1 MMKPK
6 KLVVIGGVAGGA
18 TAAARARRLDE
29 SAEIVLF
36 ERGDYIS
43 FANCGLPYFV
53 GETITDRD
61 ALLVTTPDQFSR
73 RYRIDIRLGAE
84 VIAIDRQGKQVKVR
98 NRRNHRIYCEN
109 YDVLILSPGATPI
122 KPPLPGIDSERI
134 FTVRTIPDTEK
145 IKHFIDTKKP
155 KRAVVVGGGFIGL
168 EMTENLKK
176 RGLEVI
182 LIELADQVLPSL
194 DLEMAAMIHAHL
206 KDQGIDLRL
215 GTRVTSFLND
225 SVDLV
230 VITNHGTQVA
240 CDLVV
245 LSIGVKPE
253 SELAQTAGIA
263 IGAGGGILTDSAMQT
278 SDPHIYAVGDAIEVK
293 DFVGGQAVMIPLA
306 GPANKQGRI
315 AADNALGRASIFR
328 GTQGTSIVKLF
339 DLAVASTGL
348 NESNLKRSEIAYLVS
363 YTDGLSHASY
373 YPGAEVMLIKLLFSP
388 GNGRLLGAQIVGGK
402 GVDKR
407 IDVLATAIRGG
418 MSVFDLEE
426 LELAYA
432 PPYSSAKD
440 PVNLAGYHAANIL
453 KKDVNV
459 VDWRRLKELSDD
471 TTVIL
476 DVRTEREFETDGKI
490 AGAINIP
497 IDQLRDRIDELDRGK
512 TYILVCLAGLRS
524 YLGCRILSASG
535 YDCHSMSGGYMLYR
549 NLN

>member
-84 VIAIDRQGKQVKVR
+84 VIDIDRQGKQVKVR

-134 FTVRTIPDTEK
+134 FTVRTIPDTDK

-215 GTRVTSFLND
+215 GTRVTGFLND
-225 SVDLV
+225 SDDLV
-230 VITNHGTQVA
+230 VITNHVTQVA

-245 LSIGVKPE
+245 LSIGVRPE

-315 AADNALGRASIFR
+315 AADNALGRTSIFR

>member
-84 VIAIDRQGKQVKVR
+84 VIDIDRQGKQVKVR

-134 FTVRTIPDTEK
+134 FTVRTIPDTDK

-215 GTRVTSFLND
+215 GTRVTGFLND
-225 SVDLV
+225 SDDLV
-230 VITNHGTQVA
+230 VITNHVTQVA

-245 LSIGVKPE
+245 LSIGVRPE

>member
-134 FTVRTIPDTEK
+134 FTVRTIPDTDK

-215 GTRVTSFLND
+215 GTRVTGFLND
-225 SVDLV
+225 SDDLV
-230 VITNHGTQVA
+230 VITNHVTQVA

-245 LSIGVKPE
+245 LSIGVRPE

-315 AADNALGRASIFR
+315 AADNALGRTSIFR

-388 GNGRLLGAQIVGGK
+388 GDGRLLGAQIVGGK

>member
-1 MMKPK
+1 M
-6 KLVVIGGVAGGA
+6 
-18 TAAARARRLDE
+18 
-29 SAEIVLF
+29 
-36 ERGDYIS
+36 
-43 FANCGLPYFV
+43 
-53 GETITDRD
+53 
-61 ALLVTTPDQFSR
+61 
-73 RYRIDIRLGAE
+73 
-84 VIAIDRQGKQVKVR
+84 
-98 NRRNHRIYCEN
+98 
-109 YDVLILSPGATPI
+109 ILY
-122 KPPLPGIDSERI
+122 
-134 FTVRTIPDTEK
+134 
-145 IKHFIDTKKP
+145 
-155 KRAVVVGGGFIGL
+155 
-168 EMTENLKK
+168 
-176 RGLEVI
+176 
-182 LIELADQVLPSL
+182 
-194 DLEMAAMIHAHL
+194 
-206 KDQGIDLRL
+206 
-215 GTRVTSFLND
+215 
-225 SVDLV
+225 DLV
-230 VITNHGTQVA
+230 VITNHVTQVA

-245 LSIGVKPE
+245 LSIGVRPE